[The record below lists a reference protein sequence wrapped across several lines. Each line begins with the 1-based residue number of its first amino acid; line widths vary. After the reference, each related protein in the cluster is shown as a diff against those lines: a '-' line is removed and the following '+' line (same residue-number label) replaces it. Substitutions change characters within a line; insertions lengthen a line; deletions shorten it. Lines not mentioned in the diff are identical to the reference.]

1 MRRRREFL
9 IVLIVVVL
17 GAAACGNADS
27 GGGSDE
33 ASNSTAQTEN
43 VTDGEVSDAADDEF
57 VAVDQPGVTDD
68 TITVSGVA
76 STTNPLGGKYG
87 TVFDGVQAYF
97 AMVNSEGGIYQRELV
112 LPEDNEHDDQLAN
125 NQAEV
130 QKIITQ
136 DDPFAVVGV
145 ATLLFSG
152 ATLLTEENIP
162 TFGWNI
168 NAEFA
173 NAPNL
178 FGEKGSFLD
187 FANPGPLLP
196 FIARESGASKIGVL
210 AYNVPQSS
218 DCLGGVENTFERY
231 GESAGAE
238 VVFADASLAYGTTD
252 LSVQVQQMRDAGVDF
267 VTTCMDNNGV
277 TTLAR
282 EMQRQGLDAPQYLP
296 NGYDYDLVNEFG
308 DLFEGSYVG
317 TGFSPLEF
325 EPQPSGIQDYL
336 EWMDETG
343 GTVGEISLAGWIS
356 AAQFVTGLRAA
367 GPDFTRQKVI
377 DGLNQLTDVDA
388 DAIIPGNDWTIAHDQ
403 QGAQVCTAVS
413 TIENSEFVPAFTE
426 EDKPFICFE
435 TDATALPDEPEHRS

>member
-1 MRRRREFL
+1 MRSRSRLL
-9 IVLIVVVL
+9 IVTTVFLLV
-17 GAAACGNADS
+17 AAACSNSDS
-27 GGGSDE
+27 GSSDN
-33 ASNSTAQTEN
+33 ASDSTERAEN
-43 VTDGEVSDAADDEF
+43 VDNGQVSDAQDDEF

-97 AMVNSEGGIYQRELV
+97 AMINDEGGIYQRELV

-125 NQAEV
+125 NEQEV
-130 QKIITQ
+130 QQIITQ

-152 ATLLTEENIP
+152 AELLTEENIP
-162 TFGWNI
+162 SFGWNI
-168 NAEFA
+168 NAEWA
-173 NAPNL
+173 NSPNL
-178 FGEKGSFLD
+178 FGEKGSFID
-187 FANPGPLLP
+187 FANPGPLSP
-196 FIARESGASKIGVL
+196 FLAREAGAHKIGVL

-218 DCLGGVENTFERY
+218 DCLEGVENTFDRY
-231 GESAGAE
+231 GESADAE
-238 VVFADASLAYGTTD
+238 VVFSDASLAFGVTD
-252 LSVQVQQMRDAGVDF
+252 LSVQVQQMKDAGVDF

-296 NGYDYDLVNEFG
+296 NGYDYDLVGEFG

-317 TGFSPLEF
+317 TEFVPLEF
-325 EPQPSGIQDYL
+325 EPQPQGIQDYL

-367 GPDFTRQKVI
+367 GPDFTRAKVI

-388 DAIIPGNDWTIAHDQ
+388 DGITPGNDWTIAHDQ
-403 QGAQVCTAVS
+403 VDAESCTAVS
-413 TIENSEFVPAFTE
+413 RIEDSEFVPTFTE
-426 EDKPFICFE
+426 DDKPFICFD
-435 TDATALPDEPEHRS
+435 TAADALPDEPDHRS

>member
-1 MRRRREFL
+1 MRKCNRSLVIL
-9 IVLIVVVL
+9 IVLVL
-17 GAAACGNADS
+17 AAAACGNADS
-27 GGGSDE
+27 GGSDE
-33 ASNSTAQTEN
+33 ASDSTERAEN
-43 VTDGEVSDAADDEF
+43 VADGQVSDAADDEF

-97 AMVNSEGGIYQRELV
+97 AMVNSEDGIYQRELV
-112 LPEDNEHDDQLAN
+112 LPEGNEHDDQLAN
-125 NQAEV
+125 NQQEV
-130 QKIITQ
+130 QQIITQ

-145 ATLLFSG
+145 ATLLFAG
-152 ATLLTEENIP
+152 AELLTEENIP

-187 FANPGPLLP
+187 FANPGPLVP
-196 FIARESGASKIGVL
+196 FVAREGGASKIGVL

-218 DCLGGVENTFERY
+218 ECLEGVENTFERY
-231 GESAGAE
+231 GDSAGAE
-238 VVFADASLAYGTTD
+238 VVFADSSLAFGTTD
-252 LSVQVQQMRDAGVDF
+252 LSVQVQQMRDADVDF

-296 NGYDYDLVNEFG
+296 NGYDYDLVGEFG

-317 TGFSPLEF
+317 TEFSPLEF
-325 EPQPSGIQDYL
+325 EPQPPGIQDYL

-356 AAQFVTGLRAA
+356 ASQFVTGLRAA
-367 GPDFTRQKVI
+367 GPDFTRAKVI

-388 DAIIPGNDWTIAHDQ
+388 DGIIPGNDWTIAHDQ
-403 QGAQVCTAVS
+403 VDPVSCTAVS
-413 TIENSEFVPAFTE
+413 IIEGSEFVPTFTAD
-426 EDKPFICFE
+426 DKPFICFE
-435 TDATALPDEPEHRS
+435 TEATELPEEPEHRS